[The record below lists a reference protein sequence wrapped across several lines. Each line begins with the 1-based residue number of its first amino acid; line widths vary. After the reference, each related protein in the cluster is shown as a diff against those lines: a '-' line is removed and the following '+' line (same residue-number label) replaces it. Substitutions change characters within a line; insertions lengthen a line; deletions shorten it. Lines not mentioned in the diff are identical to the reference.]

1 MGRPGMTIRDELQ
14 LLRQVPMFAKVDAAR
29 LKLICFTSDR
39 LVFSRGE
46 TLFEQGDTGDAAYLI
61 LSGEAEVEVETR
73 NGPLHVADVGT
84 HKIIGEI
91 SVLCDVPRT
100 ATVRATSEL
109 VALRLDKEQFMH
121 LVEAY
126 PDVAVEI
133 LRDLAGRL
141 DTALNKAGRIPIRP

>member
-1 MGRPGMTIRDELQ
+1 MTIREELQ
-14 LLRQVPMFAKVDAAR
+14 LLRQVPTFAKVDSAR

-39 LVFSRGE
+39 LVFSPGE
-46 TLFEQGDTGDAAYLI
+46 TLFEQGDAGDAAYLI
-61 LSGEAEVEVETR
+61 LSGTAEAEVETQ
-73 NGPLHVADVGT
+73 NGPLHVADVGP

-91 SVLCDVPRT
+91 SVLCDLPRT

-109 VALRLDKEQFMH
+109 VTLRLDKEQFMR
-121 LVEAY
+121 LVEDY

-133 LRDLAGRL
+133 LRELAVRL